1 MPLLFSGISIWSLI
15 LLVMGIGF
23 LVAEIFHPG
32 FGLPGVLGIVCLG
45 LDILVSAK
53 TFAQGLL
60 MTAIAAVIV
69 LVILAVG
76 ASLISHGKLPKKLV
90 LREENG
96 AEEGFVSAENGAEVG
111 DVGRAA
117 TVLRPAGIAEIG
129 GKRLDVV
136 TRGEFLPEG
145 AALKVLA
152 AEGGRIVV
160 GPAEEPEEPEE
171 KAGE

>member
-1 MPLLFSGISIWSLI
+1 MPEFFSGISLWSLI
-15 LLVMGIGF
+15 LLIAGVGF

-32 FGLPGVLGIVCLG
+32 FGLPGILGILCLG
-45 LDILVSAK
+45 LDILISAR

-69 LVILAVG
+69 LAVFLIG
-76 ASLISHGKLPKKLV
+76 ASLISKGRLPKKLV

-96 AEEGFVSAENGAEVG
+96 SEEGFVSGDGDGAEPGQPGIAV
-111 DVGRAA
+111 

-136 TRGEFLPEG
+136 TRGEYISEG
-145 AALKVLA
+145 SPLRVEAV
-152 AEGGRIVV
+152 EGSRIVV
-160 GPAEEPEEPEE
+160 AACTP
-171 KAGE
+171 AGE